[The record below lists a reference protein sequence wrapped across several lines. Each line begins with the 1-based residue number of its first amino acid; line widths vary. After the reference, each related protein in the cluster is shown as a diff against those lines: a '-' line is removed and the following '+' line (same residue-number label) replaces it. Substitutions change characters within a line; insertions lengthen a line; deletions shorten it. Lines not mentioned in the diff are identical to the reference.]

1 MAKIVPQKP
10 ALILLYGFPGCGKTY
25 FARQFCN
32 AVQAAHVH
40 SDRIRAELFEKP
52 RYDRQENAIVSQLMN
67 YMTEEFLAAG
77 MTVVYDMN
85 AMRAQQR
92 LELREMA
99 RRSNVTPLIVWFQ
112 MDPETAFARSM
123 KRDHRRA
130 DDRYSPPIDRKS
142 FDTIITHMQNPSN
155 AESYQVVSGKHTFST
170 QFASV
175 AQRMRQLGL
184 IGAGDDSVRAVKP
197 GLVNLVPSP
206 TAGRVDMSR
215 RDIRIM

>member
-10 ALILLYGFPGCGKTY
+10 ALVLLYGFPGCGKTY
-25 FARQFCN
+25 FARQFCE

-77 MTVVYDMN
+77 MSVVYDMN

-99 RRSNVTPLIVWFQ
+99 RRGKATPLVIWFQ
-112 MDPETAFARSM
+112 MDPDTAFARST

-130 DDRYSPPIDRKS
+130 DDRYSPPIDYKS
-142 FDTIITHMQNPSN
+142 FETIITHMQNPSN
-155 AESYQVVSGKHTFST
+155 AENYQVVSGKHTFPT
-170 QFASV
+170 QFAAV
-175 AQRMRQLGL
+175 AHKMRQLGL
-184 IGAGDDSVRAVKP
+184 VGINDENAHTVKP
-197 GLVNLVPSP
+197 GLVNLIPSP
-206 TAGRVDMSR
+206 NAGRVDMSR